1 MTAEKREHDIVVFG
15 ATGYTG
21 ALTAEYLARHA
32 SAGIKGALAGR
43 NRGKLEQVRARLA
56 GVNAACA
63 KLPLLVA
70 DVTDPAS
77 LERMAR
83 STRVLITTVGPYVK
97 YGEPAVAACAAAG
110 TDYLDLAGEPEFVD
124 RMWLR
129 YHAQAQQTG
138 ARLVHCCGFDS
149 IPHDLGALFTVTQ
162 LPERVPISVSGF
174 VRTNG
179 AFSGGTYET
188 ALMAFSRLRQTAQA
202 AGERRRSEQRPTG
215 RRIRGVVGRP
225 RQDTFAG
232 GWVVPMPTIDPLI
245 VLRSARALE
254 RYGPDFAY
262 SHYFV
267 SKRLTTLA
275 GIAAGGGAAIVLA
288 QLPPTRRLM
297 QRMTPA
303 GEGPSP
309 ERRARS
315 HFRVRFAGEGDG
327 HKVLTEV
334 SGGDPGYTETAKMLS
349 EAALCLV
356 EDELPERAGQ
366 LTPAVAMGEPLIR
379 RLDAA
384 GMKFRVLSA
393 PVA

>member
-1 MTAEKREHDIVVFG
+1 MAAEREHDIVVFG
-15 ATGYTG
+15 ATGFTG
-21 ALTAEYLARHA
+21 ALTAEYLARRA
-32 SAGIKGALAGR
+32 GAGIRGALAGR
-43 NRGKLEQVRARLA
+43 NRAKLEQVRARLA
-56 GVNAACA
+56 QVNAACA
-63 KLPLLVA
+63 KLPLLEA

-77 LERMAR
+77 LERLAR

-97 YGEPAVAACAAAG
+97 YGEPVVAACAAAG
-110 TDYLDLAGEPEFVD
+110 TDYLDLTGEPEFVD

-129 YHAQAQQTG
+129 YDAQAQGTG

-149 IPHDLGALFTVTQ
+149 IPHDLGALFTVNQ
-162 LPERVPISVSGF
+162 LPEGVPISVSGF

-188 ALMAFSRLRQTAQA
+188 ALTAFSRLRQTAQA
-202 AGERRRSEQRPTG
+202 AGERRRTERRPTG
-215 RRIRGVVGRP
+215 RRVRGVVGRP
-225 RQDTFAG
+225 RQDAFAG
-232 GWVVPMPTIDPLI
+232 GWVVPMPTIDPQI

-254 RYGPDFAY
+254 RYGPDFSY

-267 SKRLTTLA
+267 SKRLATLA

-288 QLPPTRRLM
+288 QLPPTRRLL

-303 GEGPSP
+303 GEGPSA
-309 ERRARS
+309 ERRERS
-315 HFRVRFAGEGDG
+315 RFRVRFVGEGG
-327 HKVLTEV
+327 GQKVLSEV

-349 EAALCLV
+349 EAALCLAQ
-356 EDELPERAGQ
+356 DELEERAGQ

-384 GMKFRVLSA
+384 GMQFRALSA

>member
-1 MTAEKREHDIVVFG
+1 MTAERELDIIVFG

-32 SAGIKGALAGR
+32 GAGIKGALAGR
-43 NRGKLEQVRARLA
+43 NRGKLEQLRARLTE
-56 GVNAACA
+56 VNAACA
-63 KLPLLVA
+63 RLPLLEA

-83 STRVLITTVGPYVK
+83 STRVLITTVGPYVN
-97 YGEPAVAACAAAG
+97 YGAPVVAASAAAG

-129 YHAQAQQTG
+129 YHAQAQRTG

-149 IPHDLGALFTVTQ
+149 IPHDLGTLFTVNQ
-162 LPERVPISVSGF
+162 LPEQVPISVSGF

-188 ALMAFSRLRQTAQA
+188 TLTAFSRLRETAQA
-202 AGERRRSEQRPTG
+202 AGERRRTEQRPAG
-215 RRIRGVVGRP
+215 RRIRGVMGRP
-225 RQDTFAG
+225 RHDHFAG

-267 SKRLTTLA
+267 SKRLSTLA

-288 QLPPTRRLM
+288 QLPPARRLLE
-297 QRMTPA
+297 RMTLA
-303 GEGPSP
+303 GEGPSA
-309 ERRARS
+309 ERRERS
-315 HFRVRFAGEGDG
+315 HFRVRFVGQGGG
-327 HKVLTEV
+327 HQVLGEV

-356 EDELPERAGQ
+356 EEDLPERAGQ

-384 GMKFRVLSA
+384 GIQFRVLSA
-393 PVA
+393 PVG